1 MIPTSAVSLPCVAGS
16 MRPAWP
22 ADRAL
27 LSDEEWQALLW
38 PLPESLPQTAG
49 SGVSAHANGVS
60 AQGDAS

>member
-38 PLPESLPQTAG
+38 PLTESLPQPATSSA
-49 SGVSAHANGVS
+49 SAHAHGVS
-60 AQGDAS
+60 VQGDAS